1 MSTVLPPPPP
11 EPLELPLLGG
21 EPAGAPPLLLLLL
34 ELLLPQAASKSSDA
48 TIRHAL
54 IAFARTLI
62 KVVLLMVDRA
72 VNALDFRESS
82 RALGSQQPRDG
93 SLATARRPS

>member
-62 KVVLLMVDRA
+62 KVVLLVVDRGCQCPR
-72 VNALDFRESS
+72 LRESS
-82 RALGSQQPRDG
+82 RALGSQQPQDHC
-93 SLATARRPS
+93 LATARRPS